1 MLYLTSFRRRIA
13 LFTRSLFTHL
23 SFLILIL
30 TFPSFA
36 AEPHPL
42 SEDSLS
48 KGLPDKLAID
58 WRATGPS
65 HKLIAEKI
73 PETPESKLL
82 VEYGLQS
89 ITDRQYSNGKARITI
104 EAFEMKY
111 ASGAYGLWTFHRGSL
126 GATQREI
133 FNGRFVL
140 RFSGPDES
148 IVEAVAAQMK
158 TNLTS
163 TSESPL
169 LPTYLPDQSKIA
181 NSEKYLIGP
190 EAVARVSA
198 ISDLKNVIDFTGGT
212 HAAIADYNNGNGKMS
227 IVLVEFQS
235 PQFAVD
241 GLAKI
246 QSHFSSLSPDEQKKR
261 ILRRVGNYALEAVN
275 VSDPETAQEVL
286 KQVKYMVSVHW
297 EGKNA
302 SAIPI
307 PFRPPDPSAL
317 REVVQTG
324 QFLVATFY
332 WIGILVV
339 GAVVIGISVGGVI
352 FYWRRAQRRKLGMAD
367 GFTDAGGMTRLNL
380 DDYLLTG
387 PDTSPKMLGKGE

>member
-1 MLYLTSFRRRIA
+1 MLYFIFRRRIA
-13 LFTRSLFTHL
+13 LFTRNLIAHL
-23 SFLILIL
+23 CFLILIVL
-30 TFPSFA
+30 SSSLA

-48 KGLPDKLAID
+48 KGLPNKLGNE

-65 HKLIAEKI
+65 RKLIAEKI

-82 VEYGLQS
+82 TEYGLQS
-89 ITDRQYSNGKARITI
+89 ITDRQYSNGKATITI

-111 ASGAYGLWTFHRGSL
+111 ASGAYGLWTFHRGTL
-126 GATQREI
+126 KATQKEL

-140 RFSGPDES
+140 RFSSPDELMLES
-148 IVEAVAAQMK
+148 VTTQMI
-158 TNLTS
+158 TS
-163 TSESPL
+163 LPSASESPL
-169 LPTYLPDQSKIA
+169 LPTYLPEQSKIA
-181 NSEKYLIGP
+181 NSEKYLVGP
-190 EAVARVSA
+190 EAVAGIPV
-198 ISDLKNVIDFTGGT
+198 ISDLKDVIDFTGGT
-212 HAAIADYNNGNGKMS
+212 HAAIADYNNGSGKMS

-235 PQFAVD
+235 PQFAID

-246 QSHFSSLSPDEQKKR
+246 QAHFNALSPDEQKKR
-261 ILRRVGNYALEAVN
+261 ILRRVGNYAVEAVN
-275 VSDPETAQEVL
+275 VSDSETAEEVL

-297 EGKNA
+297 EGKNS

-332 WIGILVV
+332 WIGILVI
-339 GAVVIGISVGGVI
+339 GAVVTGISVGGMF
-352 FYWRRAQRRKLGMAD
+352 FYWRRAQRRKLGMEND
-367 GFTDAGGMTRLNL
+367 FTDAGGMTRLNL
-380 DDYLLTG
+380 DDYLLSG
-387 PDTSPKMLGKGE
+387 PDTSAKLLGKGK